1 MHASI
6 PPPTRPP
13 PRRIMRKP
21 CNLWI
26 IPAGRGTLRQF
37 KPDGGMMPPKT
48 PTDLTQARPPP
59 MFSKDHATFLGFQVL
74 VVSFHGN
81 ISCPLGCRC
90 RTAILSASMPAL
102 IAMRFDPDLKGK
114 YNALRKAGRRAIGVV
129 VRKLLE
135 TANALVRADRIWVE
149 RCS

>member
-1 MHASI
+1 
-6 PPPTRPP
+6 
-13 PRRIMRKP
+13 
-21 CNLWI
+21 
-26 IPAGRGTLRQF
+26 
-37 KPDGGMMPPKT
+37 
-48 PTDLTQARPPP
+48 
-59 MFSKDHATFLGFQVL
+59 
-74 VVSFHGN
+74 
-81 ISCPLGCRC
+81 
-90 RTAILSASMPAL
+90 MPAL